1 MFVVGLTGGIGSG
14 KSAAAAIF
22 AKLGVTV
29 INADSVAREI
39 VEPGSIA
46 LNAIVEHFGQA
57 ILLDNG
63 HLNRAAL
70 REKIFSASESSN
82 TAKQW
87 LEELTHP
94 LINQR
99 IIERLNDKKSDTE
112 SDYRILESPLL
123 LETQQRDLV
132 DRLLLIDIAKSLQ
145 VERTMAR
152 DQNTEAQVNAIIAA
166 QMSREDKQLLADD
179 KIENSG
185 TLLELE
191 QQVISLHTKY
201 QHLALK
207 PLTIKST

>member
-166 QMSREDKQLLADD
+166 QMSREDKQLLADE

>member
-63 HLNRAAL
+63 HLNRTAL
-70 REKIFSASESSN
+70 REKIFSATESSD

-123 LETQQRDLV
+123 LETQQRNLV

-166 QMSREDKQLLADD
+166 QMSREDKQLLADE

-191 QQVISLHTKY
+191 QQVISLHKKY

-207 PLTIKST
+207 PLTTKNT